1 MIRSNRSPLPG
12 GAWLDRERRHL
23 QRGQP
28 LSERARDALRPMIR
42 PNRRR
47 DSVTQ
52 AQIRQ
57 EHQHVLRADS
67 PGHHRSQTLSGVLGE
82 NLKPP
87 QGPAVVRPIRHEVRR
102 PDVMAVR
109 RPQPEARPL
118 GPPESGSLRLL
129 RGHLEAFF
137 TPNRIHASSPHIPPL
152 ASYEIRHR
160 AVAIPPV
167 RFGQCDDPLAQL
179 LSKRIGPWHLSR
191 GGPDLADCPTRP
203 ALRHTERG
211 DGMLHGFAPAGRA

>member
-12 GAWLDRERRHL
+12 GAWLNIERRHL

-52 AQIRQ
+52 AEIRQ

-82 NLKPP
+82 NLKHP

-129 RGHLEAFF
+129 RGHWEAFF

-167 RFGQCDDPLAQL
+167 LLGQREDPLAQPR
-179 LSKRIGPWHLSR
+179 SIVIRPRRVPR
-191 GGPDLADCPTRP
+191 GGSDLADRPTRSTLGHL
-203 ALRHTERG
+203 AHR
-211 DGMLHGFAPAGRA
+211 DGVLHGFALAGRA

>member
-12 GAWLDRERRHL
+12 GTWLNIERRHL

-28 LSERARDALRPMIR
+28 LSERAREALRPMIR

-52 AQIRQ
+52 AEIRQ

-82 NLKPP
+82 NLKHP

-137 TPNRIHASSPHIPPL
+137 TPNRIHASSPHIPPR

-160 AVAIPPV
+160 AVAVPPV
-167 RFGQCDDPLAQL
+167 RFGQGEESLAQP
-179 LSKRIGPWHLSR
+179 RAIGMRLRPVPR
-191 GGPDLADCPTRP
+191 GGPELADCPTRST
-203 ALRHTERG
+203 LGHLEHR
-211 DGMLHGFAPAGRA
+211 DGVLHGFAPAGRS